1 MGGCMM
7 AEYGKAA
14 AAAHKQMCTNPGFG
28 YTMALGSRWGQTGKG
43 YISGSLGGIK
53 WRIKIGDRDCSS
65 SAIDAWK
72 AVLVNTKYAHA
83 LDGALNT
90 STIERVFVGSGL
102 FVRKPMSFLAEPG
115 DLYLAPGRHVAMCQT
130 QKPDVLSEFRINEKG
145 RAYGG
150 KVGDQTGKESW
161 VRSYYNYPWK
171 MIIHYNGKLD
181 SKESKSKVPAK
192 TTTKKTTKKS
202 IDTIAKEVIAGKWGN
217 GETRKKKL
225 KAAGYDYNAVQK
237 RVNQLLS

>member
-1 MGGCMM
+1 M
-7 AEYGKAA
+7 ADYGKAA

-65 SAIDAWK
+65 SSIDAWK
-72 AVLVNTKYAHA
+72 AVLANTKYAHA
-83 LDGALNT
+83 LDGAVNT
-90 STIERVFVGSGL
+90 QNIERVFVASGL

-115 DLYLAPGRHVAMCQT
+115 DLYLSPGHHVAMCQT
-130 QKPDVLSEFRINEKG
+130 QHPDILSEFRINEKG
-145 RAYGG
+145 GAYGG
-150 KVGDQTGKESW
+150 RVGDQTGKESW

-181 SKESKSKVPAK
+181 SKESKPK
-192 TTTKKTTKKS
+192 TTPKPAQKTTKKS

-225 KAAGYDYNAVQK
+225 KAAGYDYATVQK
-237 RVNQLLS
+237 RVNQMLR